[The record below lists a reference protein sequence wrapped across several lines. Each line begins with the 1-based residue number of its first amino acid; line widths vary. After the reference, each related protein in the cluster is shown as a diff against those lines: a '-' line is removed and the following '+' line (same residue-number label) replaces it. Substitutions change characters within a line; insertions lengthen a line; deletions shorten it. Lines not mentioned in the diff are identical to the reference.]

1 MLHATNAARRVRSFG
16 APAAPA
22 PSSRP
27 GVALPYRSK
36 LALTFRSVSHGRIG
50 RIYLSLYGRSED
62 MGLEKGD
69 YPTPIRGRGQAS
81 NCVGACDRMATGVA
95 FVPGD
100 GDYRSAH
107 PGRAAR

>member
-36 LALTFRSVSHGRIG
+36 LALTFRSVSEVGRAVG
-50 RIYLSLYGRSED
+50 ARI
-62 MGLEKGD
+62 KGD
-69 YPTPIRGRGQAS
+69 VLG
-81 NCVGACDRMATGVA
+81 ML
-95 FVPGD
+95 D
-100 GDYRSAH
+100 GDSVSVLQIENKGAERSLADETLNLGSNNGTFH
-107 PGRAAR
+107 RDDPSHVYVWAS